1 VRYFLLDR
9 VTELVPGQHAVG
21 IKCVTLTDQVLHDHF
36 PEHPIFPGALLVEG
50 MAQLAGFLLEATL
63 AEPDK
68 PVRRAI
74 LAQIDKAKFKG
85 PAVPG
90 DRIRITVRIQS
101 TLETAARVEAEAHVE
116 DTRIAHAAL
125 TFMMREVASARV
137 HEERR
142 ALYRLWTAGLSVPI
156 P

>member
-1 VRYFLLDR
+1 MRFFLLDR
-9 VTELVPGQHAVG
+9 VTELVPGKHAVG
-21 IKCVTLTDQVLHDHF
+21 IKCVTLTDQTLHDHF
-36 PEHPIFPGALLVEG
+36 PEHPIFPGTLLVEG
-50 MAQLAGFLLEATL
+50 MAQLAGLLLEATL
-63 AEPDK
+63 KEDGK

-74 LAQIDKAKFKG
+74 LGQIDKAKFKG

-90 DRIRITVRIQS
+90 DRIRITARVQT
-101 TLETAARVEAEAHVE
+101 TLEAAARVEAEAHVE
-116 DTRIAHAAL
+116 DTRIAHATL
-125 TFMMREVASARV
+125 TFMMREVASERV